1 MERELTLEEKE
12 QKVKDLRPI
21 DDVFFEVR
29 ADDIGFCQEMLRII
43 LGMINLWSLMSL
55 SRAVNAT
62 YTEDPSGW
70 TYCVP
75 LETAKN
81 ARNLWNVFWKKRST
95 IQSFRS

>member
-1 MERELTLEEKE
+1 MVSWGLL
-12 QKVKDLRPI
+12 I
-21 DDVFFEVR
+21 FVFRVTMKSRKSGNPLFKLLIFR
-29 ADDIGFCQEMLRII
+29 G
-43 LGMINLWSLMSL
+43 LGGYNGK
-55 SRAVNAT
+55 RTHTRGKGAVNAT